1 MAGKPDILLAE
12 RQGLTGGDLYLRTH
26 QVHAGNAL
34 GHRMLNLDTGVHLDK
49 IEFAVF
55 IQKLERSCTKIANAP
70 TGFCAY
76 LADARALFGRDS
88 GRRRLLN
95 DFLMATLHGA
105 LALAQMHRVAVAVG
119 QHLNFNMA
127 RIDRKST
134 RLNSSHVAIS

>member
-1 MAGKPDILLAE
+1 M
-12 RQGLTGGDLYLRTH
+12 RTH
-26 QVHAGNAL
+26 QSNEDNEL
-34 GHRMLNLDTGVHLDK
+34 EQRMLNLYKGVHIDK

-127 RIDRKST
+127 RTGQK
-134 RLNSSHVAIS
+134 LVHVHRIVAKE